1 MTLGDFAAPEFE
13 RRRELLEKALLQAMA
28 APEVEAVHKVRTSWR
43 RLEAAVKLLPWLT
56 PKPRWEDFRLRM
68 KSVMKAS
75 AELRDR
81 DNALIRL
88 KGIEAL
94 CLTMEGQRRLWEP
107 EFHRRAEAM
116 FPYSLPMR
124 ERFPAEALQ
133 DAATKAERI
142 IEDLEMKTAAERSRL
157 GPGSKT
163 EEWHRF
169 RILTKRE
176 RYSLEFFSGLNDEY
190 AKRAEFIKERQDTL
204 GAVEDVVAAV
214 RVARA
219 AAPAKRLIREALEFL
234 EMELR
239 HKVEALGV
247 ME

>member
-13 RRRELLEKALLQAMA
+13 RRRDLLEKALLQAIA

-43 RLEAAVKLLPWLT
+43 RLEAAVKLLPWLP
-56 PKPRWEDFRLRM
+56 PKRRWEDFRLRM
-68 KSVMKAS
+68 KSVMQSS

-88 KGIEAL
+88 KGFEPL
-94 CLTMEGQRRLWEP
+94 CLAMEGQRRLWEP

-116 FPYSLPMR
+116 FPYSLALR
-124 ERFPAEALQ
+124 KRFPSEALH
-133 DAATKAERI
+133 DATATAKRI
-142 IEDLEMKTAAERSRL
+142 IDDLEIKTAAERSRL
-157 GPGSKT
+157 GPGSRT

-176 RYSLEFFSGLNDEY
+176 RYSLEFFSGINDQY
-190 AKRAEFIKERQDTL
+190 ANRAEFIKGRQDIL
-204 GAVEDVVAAV
+204 GAVEDVVAAE

-234 EMELR
+234 AVELR
-239 HKVEALGV
+239 QKLEALDV
-247 ME
+247 MA